1 VHDPQSFGNPLC
13 GFPQVVV
20 SPAAGLALSLA
31 ESRKEESHDG
41 MIDLCERWHG
51 DGVGEVERFVVL
63 EERVFFFFFRL
74 GFLAGCGRRAVWIVR
89 DAAALSGGAG
99 SRGRFWACG

>member
-1 VHDPQSFGNPLC
+1 
-13 GFPQVVV
+13 
-20 SPAAGLALSLA
+20 
-31 ESRKEESHDG
+31 